1 MAYKPDIRVGIDW
14 NNDGVVHLTGK
25 SDTIV
30 SSSTPLVLNGS
41 SFFAPDDNSVQKA
54 TFSPALGGEYD
65 LIQGTASLIGEYS
78 GDGSFIYTTIR
89 NDEFALNYD
98 PPTGDV
104 YTSLA
109 HQLSPVAGHPVS
121 SISLYMR
128 KVGTPT
134 GTLTLRVETDN
145 AGEPSGELV
154 NYNAEATVDV
164 STLNTSFAN
173 VSFDFNGFF
182 NVRSIYTYWIVLTSD
197 SGVSSTDYAVWGVFY
212 NTNVDNFVLNFNS
225 INDTSVTLQ

>member
-41 SFFAPDDNSVQKA
+41 NFFAPDDNSVQKA

-65 LIQGTASLIGEYS
+65 LIQGQASLIGEYS
-78 GDGSFIYTTIR
+78 GDGSFILTATQ
-89 NDEFALNYD
+89 NEEFALNYD
-98 PPTGDV
+98 PPTGDI
-104 YTSLA
+104 YTALA
-109 HQLSPVAGHPVS
+109 HKLSPVAGHPIS
-121 SISLYMR
+121 GISLYMR

-164 STLNTSFAN
+164 STLGTSFAN
-173 VSFDFNGFF
+173 VVFSFDNFF
-182 NVRSIYTYWIVLTSD
+182 NVRTANTYWLVLTSD
-197 SGVSSTDYAVWGVFY
+197 SAVSSTDYAVWGVFY
-212 NTNVDNFVLNFNS
+212 NTDVDNVVVNFNS
-225 INDTSVTLQ
+225 INDTSVTIQ